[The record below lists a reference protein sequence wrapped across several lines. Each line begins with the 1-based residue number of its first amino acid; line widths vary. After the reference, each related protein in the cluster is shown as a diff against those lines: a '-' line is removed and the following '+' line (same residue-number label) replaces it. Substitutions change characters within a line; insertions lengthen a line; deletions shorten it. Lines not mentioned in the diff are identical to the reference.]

1 MQTDWIIIETV
12 LRLNLLFLSSLSFM
26 YCRSCLMVAK
36 AVDGVAG
43 DMVISPQ
50 MAAMESQNVT
60 ASESAV
66 TSTGLSGIT
75 SAITE
80 AFSQMNGQSGDIVIP
95 VYLGGTMLDEVIVNA
110 QQRMNLRSG
119 GR

>member
-1 MQTDWIIIETV
+1 MYTIGSTKWMTLANSLLVYLI
-12 LRLNLLFLSSLSFM
+12 NLWS
-26 YCRSCLMVAK
+26 
-36 AVDGVAG
+36 
-43 DMVISPQ
+43 
-50 MAAMESQNVT
+50 
-60 ASESAV
+60 
-66 TSTGLSGIT
+66 TSIT
-75 SAITE
+75 SAIAE